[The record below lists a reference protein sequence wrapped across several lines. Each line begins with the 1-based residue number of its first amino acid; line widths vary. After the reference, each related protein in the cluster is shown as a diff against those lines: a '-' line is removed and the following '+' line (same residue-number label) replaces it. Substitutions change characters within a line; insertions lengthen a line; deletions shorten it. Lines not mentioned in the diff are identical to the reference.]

1 MTGRRFEFVFLP
13 EASSCIKASW
23 VLHPG
28 HSTDMAPRCAC
39 RCGRRVAA
47 SGHFH
52 KTCRIRI
59 NAAGGVCKKNVY
71 SAAAKLR
78 ADKQNATNNTKNNAK
93 NNPKNNPISSK
104 KRKLELLATNLQRVQ
119 DDKTLNDTLKMTPGT
134 IASVLD

>member
-39 RCGRRVAA
+39 RCGQRVAA

-52 KTCRIRI
+52 KSCRLRI
-59 NAAGGVCKKNVY
+59 TAAGGVCKKNVY
-71 SAAAKLR
+71 SAR
-78 ADKQNATNNTKNNAK
+78 FKQQNQA
-93 NNPKNNPISSK
+93 NNPKTNLKNNPISSK
-104 KRKLELLATNLQRVQ
+104 KRKLALLAKNLQTVQ
-119 DDKTLNDTLKMTPGT
+119 DDTTLEDTLKMTAGT
-134 IASVLD
+134 SAY

>member
-1 MTGRRFEFVFLP
+1 
-13 EASSCIKASW
+13 
-23 VLHPG
+23 
-28 HSTDMAPRCAC
+28 
-39 RCGRRVAA
+39 
-47 SGHFH
+47 
-52 KTCRIRI
+52 
-59 NAAGGVCKKNVY
+59 VCKKNVY

-134 IASVLD
+134 SASVLD